1 VKKDGLKL
9 CFLSM
14 VLLFGFT
21 DLSNATAQHRNFEM
35 NKKLELRQRRIEE
48 FRAVRQ
54 IERKERLEK
63 EALQTG
69 KLQSSPPMNDRASLP
84 PSRPASELNE
94 RPIQRF
100 NRLTPEE
107 RLALRRQIREAR
119 EGIYQK
125 APR

>member
-69 KLQSSPPMNDRASLP
+69 KLQSSPPTNDRASLP
-84 PSRPASELNE
+84 PPRPASELNE

>member
-69 KLQSSPPMNDRASLP
+69 KLQSSPPTNDRASLP
-84 PSRPASELNE
+84 PPRPASELNE

-119 EGIYQK
+119 DGIYQK